1 MAVNSVITGTAMTIE
16 VQKALDKAGD
26 PIFSKKT
33 FSNLRNNVEL
43 QNAYDVATAIKG
55 VLEANSRE
63 VALVVTSEL
72 VNA

>member
-63 VALVVTSEL
+63 VALIVTSEL

>member
-1 MAVNSVITGTAMTIE
+1 MAVNSVISGTSMTIE
-16 VQKALDKAGD
+16 VQKGLDKAGD

-55 VLEANSRE
+55 VLEANSRD
-63 VALVVTSEL
+63 VALIVTSDL
-72 VNA
+72 VKA

>member
-43 QNAYDVATAIKG
+43 QNAYDVATAIKD
-55 VLEANSRE
+55 VLEANSRNISLT
-63 VALVVTSEL
+63 VASDLINS
-72 VNA
+72 

>member
-1 MAVNSVITGTAMTIE
+1 MAVSKVVTGTSMTIE
-16 VQKALDKAGD
+16 VEKGTDKAGD
-26 PIFSKKT
+26 PIYGKKT